1 MVHIMSQRVVIT
13 GGASGIGLTLARR
26 FAERGDRV
34 ALCDADAAAVAQVQA
49 DHPDMLARQAD
60 VTDEAAMQAFFDEVE
75 TAFEGV
81 DVLCANAGTGG
92 PAGRIEDL
100 DYGEWQACI
109 GVNLNGAFLACRW
122 AARLMRAQGSGLIL
136 ITSSTSG
143 FHGVPYRSPYV
154 AAKWGLVGITKT
166 LAMELGPAGVRVN
179 AIAPGAVEGARMERV
194 LQMEAKA
201 NGLTVE
207 ETRALYVKGTSL
219 RTWVTGD
226 DLADMA
232 LFLASPAAGKVT
244 GQLLAVDG
252 HTESMVP

>member
-1 MVHIMSQRVVIT
+1 Q
-13 GGASGIGLTLARR
+13 
-26 FAERGDRV
+26 
-34 ALCDADAAAVAQVQA
+34 
-49 DHPDMLARQAD
+49 
-60 VTDEAAMQAFFDEVE
+60 MQAFFDEVE
-75 TAFEGV
+75 ASFDGI

-136 ITSSTSG
+136 ITTSTSG
-143 FHGVPYRSPYV
+143 FHGVPFRSPYV
-154 AAKWGLVGITKT
+154 AAKWGLVGLTKT

-201 NGLTVE
+201 SGLTVE

-232 LFLASPAAGKVT
+232 LFLASPAAGKVS
-244 GQLLAVDG
+244 GQVLAVDG